1 MRDLRDIPGFTA
13 PLRQALTQPILMG
26 GAPRSYAILNGTLAA
41 VVAFAGQPLWALAL
55 GVIGHAAGVF
65 LARRDAD
72 AVEVLK
78 RAMKIKGRLEC

>member
-1 MRDLRDIPGFTA
+1 MRDPRDIPGFAA
-13 PLRQALTQPILMG
+13 PVRQALTQPILMG

-41 VVAFAGQPLWALAL
+41 VVAFAGQPLWGAAL

-65 LARRDAD
+65 LAKRDAD

>member
-1 MRDLRDIPGFTA
+1 MRDPRDIPGFLA
-13 PLRQALTQPILMG
+13 PLRQALTQPILLG
-26 GAPRSYAILNGTLAA
+26 GASRSYAIVNGTIAT
-41 VVAFAGQPLWALAL
+41 VVAFAGQPLW
-55 GVIGHAAGVF
+55 GVGVGIVGHGAGVY